1 MKSSRKTNKEEKINA
16 LLSRGVAEVIDR
28 GHLEEALRSGKRLR
42 VKLGIDP
49 TGTKIHLGR
58 AVAIRK
64 LKEFQDLGHK
74 VVLVI
79 GGFTAQIGDPSDKLS
94 KRPML
99 TEAQVRKNM
108 ADYKRQLGKILDLR
122 KVEFRNNNDWLRK
135 LNFKE
140 IANLAESFSVLQ
152 MLERRNF
159 KDRFERHEE
168 ISLREFLY
176 PLMQGYDSVAIK
188 ADVELG
194 GTDQLFNLMAGRT
207 IQKYYRQKEQDILI
221 NEMLEGTDGRKMST
235 SWGNVINISDEPGD
249 MYGKMMSLNDELIYK
264 YFWLCTD
271 LKEEEIKKI
280 MDSQNPRDAKAR
292 LAFEITA
299 LYHGLGAAKAAEDGF
314 NRVFREKEAPENIE
328 VFRAVSSRMNI
339 IDLVVAANMAK
350 SRSEARRLVE
360 QGGVDINE
368 KKHDNPVEEIDI
380 PAEGL
385 ILQIGKRK
393 FKKIVV

>member
-1 MKSSRKTNKEEKINA
+1 M
-16 LLSRGVAEVIDR
+16 LSRGVAEIIDR
-28 GHLEEALRSGKRLR
+28 EHLEKALKSGKRLR

-49 TGTKIHLGR
+49 TGQKIHLGR
-58 AVAIRK
+58 AVALRK
-64 LKEFQDLGHK
+64 LREFQDLGHK

-99 TEAQVRKNM
+99 SETQVKKNM

-122 KVEFRNNNDWLRK
+122 KVEFRNNNDWLRR

-207 IQKYYRQKEQDILI
+207 IQKYYGQKEQDIFV

-235 SWGNVINISDEPGD
+235 SWGNVINISDEPND
-249 MYGKMMSLNDELIYK
+249 MYGKVMAVDDKLVLK
-264 YFWLCTD
+264 YFLLCTD
-271 LKEEEIKKI
+271 LSEKEIENIVVG
-280 MDSQNPRDAKAR
+280 NPRDAKAR
-292 LAFEITA
+292 LALEITA
-299 LYHGLGAAKAAEDGF
+299 FYHGLEAAKAAEGHF
-314 NRVFREKEAPENIE
+314 NRVFREKEFPEDME
-328 VFRAVSSRMNI
+328 TFKSALPKMNI
-339 IDLVVAANMAK
+339 VDLIVASEMAA
-350 SRSEARRLVE
+350 SRSEAKRLIE
-360 QGGVDINE
+360 QGGVSIG
-368 KKHDNPVEEIDI
+368 EERIDDPYRIIEI
-380 PAEGL
+380 PTEG
-385 ILQIGKRK
+385 IVLQVGKRK
-393 FKKIVV
+393 FRKITS

>member
-1 MKSSRKTNKEEKINA
+1 
-16 LLSRGVAEVIDR
+16 V
-28 GHLEEALRSGKRLR
+28 ALRKLR
-42 VKLGIDP
+42 EL
-49 TGTKIHLGR
+49 
-58 AVAIRK
+58 
-64 LKEFQDLGHK
+64 QDLGHK

-99 TEAQVRKNM
+99 SEAAVRKNM

-159 KDRFERHEE
+159 KDRFSRREE

-194 GTDQLFNLMAGRT
+194 GTDQLFNLMAGRV
-207 IQKYYRQKEQDILI
+207 IQKYYGKKEQDILV

-235 SWGNVINISDEPGD
+235 SWGNVINISDEPND
-249 MYGKMMSLNDELIYK
+249 MYGKVMAVDDKLIPK
-264 YFWLCTD
+264 YFLLCTD
-271 LKEEEIKKI
+271 LSEEEIESI
-280 MDSQNPRDAKAR
+280 VASSNPRDAKAR
-292 LAFEITA
+292 LAWEITA
-299 LYHGLGAAKAAEDGF
+299 YYHGDEAAKGAESHF
-314 NRVFREKEAPENIE
+314 NRVFREKEVPLDIETFKAPFPKTNI
-328 VFRAVSSRMNI
+328 V
-339 IDLVVAANMAK
+339 DLIVAAEMAA
-350 SRSEARRLVE
+350 SRSEAKRLIE
-360 QGGVDINE
+360 QGGVSVDE
-368 KKHDNPVEEIDI
+368 KKINDPYQTIEIPTKGI
-380 PAEGL
+380 V
-385 ILQIGKRK
+385 LQVGKRK
-393 FKKIVV
+393 FKKIVK

>member
-1 MKSSRKTNKEEKINA
+1 MKSSKRTNKEDKIA
-16 LLSRGVAEVIDR
+16 DLLSRGVAEIIDR
-28 GHLEEALRSGKRLR
+28 EHLEKALKSGKRLR

-49 TGTKIHLGR
+49 TGAKIHLGR
-58 AVAIRK
+58 AVALRK
-64 LKEFQDLGHK
+64 LREFQDLGHK

-99 TEAQVRKNM
+99 SEAAVRKNM

-159 KDRFERHEE
+159 KERFLRREE

-194 GTDQLFNLMAGRT
+194 GTDQLFNLMAGRV
-207 IQKYYRQKEQDILI
+207 IQKYYGKKEQDILV

-235 SWGNVINISDEPGD
+235 SWGNVINISDEPND
-249 MYGKMMSLNDELIYK
+249 MYGKVMAVDDKLIPK
-264 YFWLCTD
+264 YFLLCTD
-271 LKEEEIKKI
+271 LSEEEIESI
-280 MDSQNPRDAKAR
+280 VASSNPRDAKAK
-292 LAFEITA
+292 LAWEITA
-299 LYHGLGAAKAAEDGF
+299 YYHGDEDAKEAESHF
-314 NRVFREKEAPENIE
+314 NRVFREKEIPLDIETFKAPFPKTNI
-328 VFRAVSSRMNI
+328 V
-339 IDLVVAANMAK
+339 DLIVAAEMAA
-350 SRSEARRLVE
+350 SRSEAKRLIE
-360 QGGVDINE
+360 QGGVSVGE
-368 KKHDNPVEEIDI
+368 KRIDDLYRTIEI
-380 PAEGL
+380 PAEG
-385 ILQIGKRK
+385 IVLQVGKRK
-393 FKKIVV
+393 FKKIVG

>member
-1 MKSSRKTNKEEKINA
+1 MKSSKRTNNEEKIEN
-16 LLSRGVAEVIDR
+16 LLSRGVAEIIDR
-28 GHLEEALRSGKRLR
+28 EHLEKALKSGKRLR

-49 TGTKIHLGR
+49 TGQKIHLGR
-58 AVAIRK
+58 AVALRK
-64 LKEFQDLGHK
+64 LREFQDLGHK

-99 TEAQVRKNM
+99 SETQVKKNM

-122 KVEFRNNNDWLRK
+122 KVEFRNNNDWLRR

-207 IQKYYRQKEQDILI
+207 IQKYYGQKEQDIFV

-235 SWGNVINISDEPGD
+235 SWGNVINISDEPND
-249 MYGKMMSLNDELIYK
+249 MYGKVMAVDDKLVLK
-264 YFWLCTD
+264 YFLLCTD
-271 LKEEEIKKI
+271 LSEKEIENIVVG
-280 MDSQNPRDAKAR
+280 NPRDAKAR
-292 LAFEITA
+292 LALEITA
-299 LYHGLGAAKAAEDGF
+299 FYHGLEAAKAAEGHF
-314 NRVFREKEAPENIE
+314 NRVFREKEFPEDME
-328 VFRAVSSRMNI
+328 TFKSALPKMNI
-339 IDLVVAANMAK
+339 VDLIVASEMAA
-350 SRSEARRLVE
+350 SRSEAKRLIE
-360 QGGVDINE
+360 QGGVSIG
-368 KKHDNPVEEIDI
+368 EERIDDPYRIIEI
-380 PAEGL
+380 PTEG
-385 ILQIGKRK
+385 IVLQVGKRK
-393 FKKIVV
+393 FRKITS